1 MYCVLALTTIHRYDK
16 AKKYYSKAKDY
27 LSLVRIACFKV
38 RRLSKCVEL
47 ALLD

>member
-1 MYCVLALTTIHRYDK
+1 MYSHFTLPGRYDK

-38 RRLSKCVEL
+38 SRSL
-47 ALLD
+47 